1 MEELV
6 VVNVCLLGGKDPLQN
21 VLQLP
26 AEIKWQ
32 DFELLVCDFN
42 AILNLSIILSVF
54 VFFANWFTLSRT
66 NMNR

>member
-21 VLQLP
+21 VLQVP
-26 AEIKWQ
+26 SDIKWQ

-42 AILNLSIILSVF
+42 NIINLCTILSVF
-54 VFFANWFTLSRT
+54 VFC
-66 NMNR
+66 